1 MQVTFDNPK
10 GVPAPVGTYSHVAR
24 VEVGDAVFLYLSGQV
39 AQDNEGNVVG
49 VGDMVAQA
57 TVVYENIKAILEAH
71 GASTANVIKM
81 TSFVTDMSQLA
92 SIRSL
97 RTTYFSA
104 PYPASTL
111 VAVSQLAH
119 PDWLLEIEV
128 VAVIQ
133 NERNGK

>member
-1 MQVTFDNPK
+1 MQVTFDNPATI
-10 GVPAPVGTYSHVAR
+10 PAPVGTYSHVAR
-24 VEVGDAVFLYLSGQV
+24 VEIGDAVFLYLSGQV
-39 AQDNEGNVVG
+39 AQDHEGNVVG

-57 TVVYENIKAILEAH
+57 TVVYENIKALLEAH

-81 TSFVTDMSQLA
+81 TTFVTDMSQLA

-111 VAVSQLAH
+111 VSVSQLAH

-133 NERNGK
+133 NK

>member
-1 MQVTFDNPK
+1 MQVTFDNPET
-10 GVPAPVGTYSHVAR
+10 VPPPVGTYSHVAR

-39 AQDNEGNVVG
+39 AQDSDGNVVG
-49 VGDMVAQA
+49 VGDMHSQAVA
-57 TVVYENIKAILEAH
+57 VYNNIRAILEVH
-71 GASTANVIKM
+71 GATTADVIKM
-81 TSFVTDMSQLA
+81 NTYVTDMNQLGP
-92 SIRSL
+92 IRSL
-97 RTTYFSA
+97 RATYFKA

-133 NERNGK
+133 K